1 MSLFDRPNTCLRSD
15 VNRAEIQTR
24 QIQTTEWRTLGGQPL
39 SWRTLNWRTIGLTA
53 FWVWIASGF
62 ATSHLS
68 AQPPKTAEPPR
79 SAASPGSQDPTA
91 AAATKTQEPLAANS
105 TKKIRVKPGPLAT
118 KIGMGVEWQSDV
130 DAARRL
136 SEQTGKPLLWYIP
149 TVPNSF
155 MDRQTEIDRYMMAG
169 PFSWEPTRLALNAH
183 FIPVVAVPTAE
194 QQQQFGLEP
203 FKFVEPGFIVLS
215 PKGEVKR
222 RVDRLTT
229 LHPQWLYELITADVV
244 AADQRAPFTLRPD
257 IQRDYDRFAAGERFE
272 PTTVVDPTQPT
283 DWIYDRWLRG
293 MLAFRQGQHERAKT
307 IWLEIGQ
314 QFPDHPFAWK
324 AAAEA
329 EGFGP
334 FVRGFEVYD
343 QLPPSALQA
352 GRESAGSAAPPGIY
366 NETQLR
372 QRSVQFLLG
381 MQRDD
386 GGWVDSDYDF
396 GGTDSLPNVH
406 VAVTALC
413 GIALM
418 DQRDQVP
425 ERREQIQTAI
435 DRAATFVSNED
446 NLNRADR
453 DELFWALAYRI
464 QFLAKLVGEQE
475 AWRPKLQ
482 SSVTE
487 LENFQSARGGW
498 FHEYPN
504 PFVTGTALCALAEAR
519 QAGATVNSEQVD
531 KGIQVLM
538 NDRLDNGAYP
548 YSTGR
553 RRNANR
559 PAGEVEINA
568 SAGRMPICELGL
580 HRWGRVN
587 DEQLSASIDQSLDG
601 QKFLQQALKYD
612 DHTSVMAYG
621 GFFFWYGMQG
631 RSAAILAV
639 KDPTKRQELAQR
651 QRQLVL
657 ELPELDGCFV
667 DSHELG
673 RCYGTAMALQCLDL
687 ARQAEKQ

>member
-1 MSLFDRPNTCLRSD
+1 MIRLDRSRPLIGTK
-15 VNRAEIQTR
+15 AMQTSMLALA
-24 QIQTTEWRTLGGQPL
+24 IILLASIVGISNLEAHPPTSALPPSSIAGAGGTVQ
-39 SWRTLNWRTIGLTA
+39 
-53 FWVWIASGF
+53 
-62 ATSHLS
+62 
-68 AQPPKTAEPPR
+68 
-79 SAASPGSQDPTA
+79 AANANPSV
-91 AAATKTQEPLAANS
+91 QEPVVENS
-105 TKKIRVKPGPLAT
+105 TKKIRVKPGPLAS
-118 KIGMGVEWQSDV
+118 KIGMGVEWQHDF
-130 DAARRL
+130 DAARKL
-136 SEQTGKPLLWYIP
+136 SEQSGKPILWYIP

-169 PFSWEPTRLALNAH
+169 PFSWEPTRLALNRH
-183 FIPVVAVPTAE
+183 FVPVVAVPTAE

-203 FKFVEPGFIVLS
+203 FKFVEPGFLVVS
-215 PKGEVKR
+215 PAGDVQR

-229 LHPQWLYELITADVV
+229 LHPQWFYELITAELV
-244 AADQRAPFTLRPD
+244 ASENQVPFVLRPD
-257 IQRDYDRFAAGERFE
+257 IQRDFERFATGELFQ
-272 PTTVVDPTQPT
+272 PATTVDLTTPI
-283 DWIYDRWLRG
+283 DWIYAQWLRG
-293 MLAFRQGQHERAKT
+293 MIAFRQGQHAQAKT
-307 IWLEIGQ
+307 IWLEIGK

-329 EGFGP
+329 EGYGP

-343 QLPPSALQA
+343 QLPVPALRA
-352 GRESAGSAAPPGIY
+352 GRDSAGSAAPPGLY
-366 NETQLR
+366 SEEQVR

-418 DQRDQVP
+418 DQRELVP
-425 ERREQIQTAI
+425 ERREAIQDAI

-475 AWRPKLQ
+475 AWQPKLQ

-538 NDRLDNGAYP
+538 SDRLDNGAYP
-548 YSTGR
+548 YGTGR

-559 PAGEVEINA
+559 PAGEQEINA
-568 SAGRMPICELGL
+568 SSGRMPICELGL
-580 HRWGRVN
+580 HRWGRAN
-587 DEQLSASIDQSLDG
+587 DEQLATSIEQSLAG

-639 KDPTKRQELAQR
+639 KDDGKRRELAQR

-657 ELPELDGCFV
+657 ELPEIDGCFV

-687 ARQAEKQ
+687 ARQAEK